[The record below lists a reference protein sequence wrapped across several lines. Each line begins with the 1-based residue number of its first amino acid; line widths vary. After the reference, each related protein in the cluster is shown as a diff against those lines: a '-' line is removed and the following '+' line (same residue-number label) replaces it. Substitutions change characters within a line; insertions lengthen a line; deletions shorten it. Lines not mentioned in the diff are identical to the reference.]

1 MKKVIIA
8 EDIQA
13 TLEKEDSFLN
23 RSDVRIYTATTNEQV
38 LALHRAERA
47 NLIIAQLDTPVMSGE
62 VLSSIIRDDDELC
75 KASLIIVVC
84 SDTESD
90 LKRCLQC
97 RANAFITSPV
107 NNAIL
112 LQEVHKLL
120 HIGHRKSCRVPM
132 SIKIHGRSSEIPFT
146 GYAENLSVSGML
158 LHSDT
163 LLYEGDAITCA
174 FYLPDSTHITT
185 NAEII
190 RVLERETEHDTNGYG
205 IKFIDLS
212 TDFSSAIEGF
222 VKKEQR
228 YI

>member
-8 EDIQA
+8 EDIKA
-13 TLEKEDSFLN
+13 ILEKEDSFLN
-23 RSDVRIYTATTNEQV
+23 RSDVRIFTATTNEQA
-38 LALHRAERA
+38 LNLHRAERA

-62 VLSSIIRDDDELC
+62 VLSAIIRDDNELC
-75 KASLIIVVC
+75 KASLIIVC

-97 RANAFITSPV
+97 RANAFVTSPI
-107 NNAIL
+107 NNATL
-112 LQEVHKLL
+112 LQEVHQLL
-120 HIGHRKSCRVPM
+120 HIGHRKSCRVLV
-132 SIKIHGRSSEIPFT
+132 SIKIQGKSSEIPFT
-146 GYAENLSVSGML
+146 GYAEDISVSGML
-158 LHSDT
+158 LHSNT

-185 NAEII
+185 NAEVI
-190 RVLERETEHDTNGYG
+190 RILERETEHDTNGYG

>member
-13 TLEKEDSFLN
+13 ILEKEDCFLN
-23 RSDVRIYTATTNEQV
+23 RSDVRIYTAATNEQA

-75 KASLIIVVC
+75 KASLIIVC
-84 SDTESD
+84 SDAESD

-112 LQEVHKLL
+112 LQEVHQLL
-120 HIGHRKSCRVPM
+120 HIGNRKSCRVPV

-185 NAEII
+185 NAEVI
-190 RVLERETEHDTNGYG
+190 RTLEKETEHDTNGYG

-212 TDFSSAIEGF
+212 TDLSSAIEGF

>member
-13 TLEKEDSFLN
+13 ILEKEDSFLN
-23 RSDVRIYTATTNEQV
+23 RSDVSIYTATTNEQA
-38 LALHRAERA
+38 LSLHRAERA

-62 VLSSIIRDDDELC
+62 VLSSIIRDDDGLC
-75 KASLIIVVC
+75 KASLIIIC

-97 RANAFITSPV
+97 RANAFITTPV

-112 LQEVHKLL
+112 LQEVYQLL
-120 HIGHRKSCRVPM
+120 HIGYRKSCRVPV
-132 SIKIHGRSSEIPFT
+132 SIKIYGRSSEIPFT

-163 LLYEGDAITCA
+163 LLYEGDAITSA
-174 FYLPDSTHITT
+174 FYLPNSTHITT
-185 NAEII
+185 NAEVI

-212 TDFSSAIEGF
+212 TDFSSAIEEF

>member
-13 TLEKEDSFLN
+13 ILEKEDSFLN
-23 RSDVRIYTATTNEQV
+23 RSDVSIFTAANNDQV
-38 LALHRAERA
+38 LALHRAEKVD
-47 NLIIAQLDTPVMSGE
+47 LIIAQLDTPAMSGE
-62 VLSSIIRDDDELC
+62 VLSAIIRDDDELC
-75 KASLIIVVC
+75 KASLIIVVG
-84 SDTESD
+84 SDTEDD

-97 RANAFITSPV
+97 RANAFVTSPV
-107 NNAIL
+107 NKAVL
-112 LQEVHKLL
+112 VQEINQLL
-120 HIGHRKSCRVPM
+120 HIGHRKSCRVPV

-163 LLYEGDAITCA
+163 LLYEGDDITCA
-174 FYLPDSTHITT
+174 FYLPDSTHINTK
-185 NAEII
+185 AEVI
-190 RVLERETEHDTNGYG
+190 RVLGIETEHDTNGYG

-212 TDFSSAIEGF
+212 TDFSSAIENF